1 MKNFTY
7 IDNDKCNLRGHA
19 CEWLRDMGL
28 RETRWILDTE
38 WIFAYGEQT
47 TFEEWINE

>member
-1 MKNFTY
+1 MKDFTY
-7 IDNDKCNLRGHA
+7 IDNEFNLHACA

-38 WIFAYGEQT
+38 WFSIYNCRI
-47 TFEEWINE
+47 TFNEWIYDK